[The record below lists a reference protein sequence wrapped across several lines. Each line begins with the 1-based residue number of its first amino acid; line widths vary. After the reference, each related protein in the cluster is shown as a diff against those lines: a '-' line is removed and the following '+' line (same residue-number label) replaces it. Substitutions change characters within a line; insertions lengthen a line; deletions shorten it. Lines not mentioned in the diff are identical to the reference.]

1 MKKNKN
7 DGSKNNGNKSSV
19 EEFGNDA
26 AAYDADLAGA
36 MSDDEGPMTEE
47 QQKAIHEQFQSIY
60 DKDPELRRALEKSDV
75 ASFSLV
81 EKYQIIE
88 AYLQGGAA
96 GLQIELDD
104 DDDELK
110 QMQEMSEEELAM
122 IE

>member
-1 MKKNKN
+1 M
-7 DGSKNNGNKSSV
+7 
-19 EEFGNDA
+19 A
-26 AAYDADLAGA
+26 AFDADVTGA

-60 DKDPELRRALEKSDV
+60 DKDAELRRALEKSDV

-96 GLQIELDD
+96 GL
-104 DDDELK
+104 
-110 QMQEMSEEELAM
+110 
-122 IE
+122 

>member
-1 MKKNKN
+1 MGKA
-7 DGSKNNGNKSSV
+7 GGNKSSV
-19 EEFGNDA
+19 DESGNDMA
-26 AAYDADLAGA
+26 AFDADVTGA

-60 DKDPELRRALEKSDV
+60 DKDAELRKALEKSDV

-96 GLQIELDD
+96 GL
-104 DDDELK
+104 
-110 QMQEMSEEELAM
+110 
-122 IE
+122 